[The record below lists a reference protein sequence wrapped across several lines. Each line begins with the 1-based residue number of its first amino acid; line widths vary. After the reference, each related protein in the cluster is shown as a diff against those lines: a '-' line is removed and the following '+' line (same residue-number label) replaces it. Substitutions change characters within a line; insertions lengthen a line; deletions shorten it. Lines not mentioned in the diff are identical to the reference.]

1 MSSVSKVAVWFDI
14 PVTDMERAKQFYS
27 EVFDFD
33 FQDMDMNG
41 MKMAMIGGEETD
53 TCGMLVQGEGYE
65 PSAAGQVVYF
75 GSDDLAPVLARAVE
89 RGSEVHVPKTN
100 IGDGMGYFSLFLDS
114 EGNRIGLY
122 SMN

>member
-1 MSSVSKVAVWFDI
+1 
-14 PVTDMERAKQFYS
+14 
-27 EVFDFD
+27 
-33 FQDMDMNG
+33 MNG
-41 MKMAMIGGEETD
+41 IKMAMIGGEETD
-53 TCGMLVQGEGYE
+53 TCGILVQGEGYE
-65 PSAAGQVVYF
+65 PAAGQVVYF

>member
-1 MSSVSKVAVWFDI
+1 MEMSKVAVWFDI
-14 PVTDMERAKQFYS
+14 PVTDIARAKQFYS
-27 EVFDFD
+27 EVFDFS

-41 MKMAMIGGEETD
+41 MKMAMIEGSETD

-75 GSDDLAPVLARAVE
+75 GSEDLAPVLARAVE
-89 RGSEVHVPKTN
+89 RGSDVVVPKTH
-100 IGDGMGYFSLFLDS
+100 IGEDMGYFSLFLDS

>member
-27 EVFDFD
+27 EVFDFN

-53 TCGMLVQGEGYE
+53 TCGMLVQGISSRSG
-65 PSAAGQVVYF
+65 
-75 GSDDLAPVLARAVE
+75 R
-89 RGSEVHVPKTN
+89 
-100 IGDGMGYFSLFLDS
+100 LFWL
-114 EGNRIGLY
+114 G
-122 SMN
+122 

>member
-14 PVTDMERAKQFYS
+14 PVTDMARAKQFYS
-27 EVFDFD
+27 EVFEFN
-33 FQDMDMNG
+33 FEDMDMNG
-41 MKMAMIGGEETD
+41 MQMAMIGGEETD
-53 TCGMLVQGEGYE
+53 TCGMLVKGEGYE

-75 GSDDLAPVLARAVE
+75 GADDLAPVLARAVE
-89 RGSEVHVPKTN
+89 RGSEVHVPKTH
-100 IGDGMGYFSLFLDS
+100 IGEDMGYFSLFLDS